1 MTYRRRR
8 SSAESHPTWYARMLR
23 LEHTHPGGILCF
35 LLLEGSFAIA
45 ALMALAEFVNWWAV
59 ILLPLTVAIFVKI
72 NDVIAGVFSRP
83 DLYRRGRTTV
93 LRPVIWARGV
103 ASVPT
108 AVGVA
113 GTEPA
118 APGSA
123 VAGTAVAGTAV
134 AGTAEWVPRRAPSA
148 MYGVSRA
155 RRNDDA
161 SVGAP
166 AVNRPASAV
175 NRSVPV
181 ADRSVPV
188 VTRQVSHRRATN
200 QRRFITATALRQPGG
215 VTR

>member
-1 MTYRRRR
+1 
-8 SSAESHPTWYARMLR
+8 
-23 LEHTHPGGILCF
+23 
-35 LLLEGSFAIA
+35 
-45 ALMALAEFVNWWAV
+45 MALAEFVNWWAV

-83 DLYRRGRTTV
+83 DLYRRSRTTV

-108 AVGVA
+108 VVGVA
-113 GTEPA
+113 AAESAAHGTA
-118 APGSA
+118 APEI
-123 VAGTAVAGTAV
+123 
-134 AGTAEWVPRRAPSA
+134 AEWVPRRAPSA

-166 AVNRPASAV
+166 VVSRTPAAVNRMAPAV
-175 NRSVPV
+175 NRSVPE
-181 ADRSVPV
+181 

>member
-8 SSAESHPTWYARMLR
+8 SSAESHPTWYARVLR

-83 DLYRRGRTTV
+83 DLYRRSRTTV

-108 AVGVA
+108 VVGVA
-113 GTEPA
+113 AAESATHGTA
-118 APGSA
+118 APE
-123 VAGTAVAGTAV
+123 
-134 AGTAEWVPRRAPSA
+134 TAEWVPRRAPSA

-166 AVNRPASAV
+166 VVNRTAPAV
-175 NRSVPV
+175 NRSVPE
-181 ADRSVPV
+181 

>member
-8 SSAESHPTWYARMLR
+8 SSAESHPTWYARVLR
-23 LEHTHPGGILCF
+23 LKHTHPGGILCF

-45 ALMALAEFVNWWAV
+45 ALMALAELVNWWGV
-59 ILLPLTVAIFVKI
+59 ILLPLTVAVFVKI
-72 NDVIAGVFSRP
+72 NDLVAGVFSRP

-103 ASVPT
+103 APVPT
-108 AVGVA
+108 AAGVA
-113 GTEPA
+113 GTESA
-118 APGSA
+118 AP
-123 VAGTAVAGTAV
+123 
-134 AGTAEWVPRRAPSA
+134 GTAEWVPRRAPSA

-166 AVNRPASAV
+166 VV
-175 NRSVPV
+175 NRSAPV
-181 ADRSVPV
+181 VNRSAPVVNRSAPV
-188 VTRQVSHRRATN
+188 VTRQVSHRRPTN

>member
-8 SSAESHPTWYARMLR
+8 SSAESHPTWYARVLR
-23 LEHTHPGGILCF
+23 LRHTHPGGIVCF

-45 ALMALAEFVNWWAV
+45 ALMALAELVNWWAV
-59 ILLPLTVAIFVKI
+59 VLLPLTIAIFVKI
-72 NDVIAGVFSRP
+72 NDVIAGIFSRP

-108 AVGVA
+108 PA
-113 GTEPA
+113 G
-118 APGSA
+118 GSA
-123 VAGTAVAGTAV
+123 NESADLGL
-134 AGTAEWVPRRAPSA
+134 AEWVPPRAPSA
-148 MYGVSRA
+148 VYGVSLA

-166 AVNRPASAV
+166 VGAPG
-175 NRSVPV
+175 V
-181 ADRSVPV
+181 A
-188 VTRQVSHRRATN
+188 RQVSHRRATN

>member
-8 SSAESHPTWYARMLR
+8 SSAESHPTWYARVLR
-23 LEHTHPGGILCF
+23 LKHTHPGGIVCF
-35 LLLEGSFAIA
+35 LLLEGAFAFA

-72 NDVIAGVFSRP
+72 NDLVAGVFSRP

-103 ASVPT
+103 ASVPART
-108 AVGVA
+108 DAQA
-113 GTEPA
+113 N
-118 APGSA
+118 GSA
-123 VAGTAVAGTAV
+123 GSAM
-134 AGTAEWVPRRAPSA
+134 AEWVPPRAPSA
-148 MYGVSRA
+148 MYGVSHA

-166 AVNRPASAV
+166 VIARP
-175 NRSVPV
+175 PV
-181 ADRSVPV
+181 
-188 VTRQVSHRRATN
+188 RRHATN
-200 QRRFITATALRQPGG
+200 QRRFIPATALRQPGG